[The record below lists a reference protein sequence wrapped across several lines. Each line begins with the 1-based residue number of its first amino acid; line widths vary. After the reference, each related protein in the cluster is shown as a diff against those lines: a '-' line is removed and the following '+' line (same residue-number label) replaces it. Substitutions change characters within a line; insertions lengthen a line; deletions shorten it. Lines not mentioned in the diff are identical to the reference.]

1 MRSPQKC
8 SETMHGLDEEPCHS
22 SSRNPQRREKE
33 RDKVSGT
40 HRRLRRVLG
49 CVGRS
54 AQRGAAGSRRA
65 PGPPTAGPVRCQV
78 AARWREGARKPQ
90 SLSETGVPCS
100 TARRVFFFPPR
111 GQTSPPH
118 PPPTSLSRR
127 FFSVLALKV
136 LTPEHPPPLPPK
148 DSKKKKKKGA
158 KFDPDRE

>member
-54 AQRGAAGSRRA
+54 AQRGGAGSRRA

-100 TARRVFFFPPR
+100 TARRVFFPSQGPDI
-111 GQTSPPH
+111 PA
-118 PPPTSLSRR
+118 PPPTDPSLQAI
-127 FFSVLALKV
+127 FFCPGSESVNPGASP
-136 LTPEHPPPLPPK
+136 TAPA
-148 DSKKKKKKGA
+148 KG
-158 KFDPDRE
+158 F